1 MTKEIIINDSEYAQI
16 LQQAVSEIQT
26 ARATIARQVNTTVN
40 SVYWNIGK
48 LLFDRNLESGYGS
61 GVVKRLS
68 VDLKEQFPDMGL
80 SPRNLWDM
88 KRFYERYK
96 TCDSK
101 LRQAVAVLPWGHNLL
116 LIEKIKDKD
125 IRQIYAENTI
135 KNGWS
140 RNVLAIQ
147 IETEFHKRVG
157 NSNNNF
163 NVMLPPK
170 DSDLVNNTIKDPYI
184 FDFITLKEEYKEK
197 ELEEAL
203 IIKIRNVLLE
213 LGKGFSFVGN
223 QYKISVDNQDYY
235 IDLLFYHLELRC
247 YVVVEL
253 KAGEFKPE
261 YIGQL
266 GFYVTAINETI
277 KKECDAP
284 TIGLLLCRGKNR
296 VTVDWSLKST
306 NVPIGVSTYK
316 LKEQLPKELIDKLPT
331 EEEINLYLNVEEG
344 ED

>member
-1 MTKEIIINDSEYAQI
+1 MLDKNFKDIISNIKEEIINTQIKTMQEVNSNLIMLYFKLGKIVSENKQYGNNFTKQVSTELKLTFPNMKGFSERNIRSMRLFYEEYADDEKW
-16 LQQAVSEIQT
+16 QQ
-26 ARATIARQVNTTVN
+26 
-40 SVYWNIGK
+40 
-48 LLFDRNLESGYGS
+48 L
-61 GVVKRLS
+61 
-68 VDLKEQFPDMGL
+68 
-80 SPRNLWDM
+80 
-88 KRFYERYK
+88 
-96 TCDSK
+96 
-101 LRQAVAVLPWGHNLL
+101 VAKLPWGHNLL

-125 IRQIYAENTI
+125 IRKIYAENTI

-140 RNVLAIQ
+140 RNVLSIQ
-147 IETEFHKRVG
+147 IETEFHKRIG

-163 NVMLPPK
+163 NAILPPK

-197 ELEEAL
+197 ELETVL
-203 IIKIRNVLLE
+203 INKIRNVLLE

-253 KAGEFKPE
+253 KASEFKPE

-266 GFYVTAINETI
+266 GFYVTAVNETI
-277 KKECDAP
+277 KKECDAS

-296 VTVDWSLKST
+296 LTVDWSLKST

-316 LKEQLPKELIDKLPT
+316 LKEQLPKELMDKLPT
-331 EEEINLYLNVEEG
+331 EEEINLYLDIDETIE
-344 ED
+344 